1 MKNNEM
7 QQHLIKIFNRYSMR
21 KDVIN
26 RLVVNTDTYEFRD
39 DVTEEGQWV
48 YYNWVCKELKVKDR
62 ITRSHGMDSEL
73 ALLKKVGGHDE
84 ETFFE
89 RFGYVVQKGT
99 NKTDLTLN
107 GESFASLKG
116 GTKIQ
121 YGMHV
126 LSKLIERVQDL
137 FRDWISTFENNFVS
151 LEERRE
157 FANIIIDKLNDR
169 DERYFLLN
177 YFLRKDENIPFLI
190 VKDVSDGIYYR
201 IKYDTLINILVD
213 NIEFYTTKDK
223 VKIVARINMG
233 DKSEVVF
240 EFEPRTDKNNA
251 LLMHGQSKVIINV
264 IKYFNI
270 NVEETYEQ
278 DSN

>member
-1 MKNNEM
+1 M
-7 QQHLIKIFNRYSMR
+7 
-21 KDVIN
+21 
-26 RLVVNTDTYEFRD
+26 
-39 DVTEEGQWV
+39 
-48 YYNWVCKELKVKDR
+48 
-62 ITRSHGMDSEL
+62 
-73 ALLKKVGGHDE
+73 
-84 ETFFE
+84 
-89 RFGYVVQKGT
+89 VQKGT

-107 GESFASLKG
+107 GDSFASLKG
-116 GTKIQ
+116 GVKIQ
-121 YGMHV
+121 YGLHV
-126 LSKLIERVQDL
+126 LNKLIQRVQDL
-137 FRDWISTFENNFVS
+137 FREWISTFENNFVS
-151 LEERRE
+151 LEDRRE
-157 FANIIIDKLNDR
+157 YANIIIDKLNDR

-190 VKDVSDGIYYR
+190 VKDVSNGIYYR

-264 IKYFNI
+264 IKYYNI

-278 DSN
+278 DPN

>member
-1 MKNNEM
+1 MKNSDM
-7 QQHLIKIFNRYSMR
+7 QEDLIKNLNRFSMR
-21 KDVIN
+21 KDLIH
-26 RLVVNTDTYEFRD
+26 RLYVNLDTYEFRD
-39 DVTEEGQWV
+39 DVTEEGRWG
-48 YYNWVCKELKVKDR
+48 YYNWVCKELKIKDR
-62 ITRSHGMDSEL
+62 ITRSHGMGSEL
-73 ALLKKVGGHDE
+73 ALSKKVGGHDD

-116 GTKIQ
+116 GAKIQ

-151 LEERRE
+151 LEERRNY
-157 FANIIIDKLNDR
+157 ANIIIDKLNDR
-169 DERYFLLN
+169 DERYYLLN

-190 VKDVSDGIYYR
+190 VKDVSNGIYYR
-201 IKYDTLINILVD
+201 IKYDVLINILVD

-264 IKYFNI
+264 IKHYNI

-278 DSN
+278 DTN

>member
-1 MKNNEM
+1 M
-7 QQHLIKIFNRYSMR
+7 QEHLIDILDEYSMR
-21 KDVIN
+21 TDLVNKYIVNPYTFVFLKDDELGEN
-26 RLVVNTDTYEFRD
+26 DRWE
-39 DVTEEGQWV
+39 
-48 YYNWVCKELKVKDR
+48 YYIRVCKELKIKDK
-62 ITRSHGMDSEL
+62 IIRSHGMDSEL
-73 ALLKKVGGHDE
+73 ALSKKVGGHDE

-99 NKTDLTLN
+99 NKTDLTLD
-107 GESFASLKG
+107 GDSFASLKG
-116 GTKIQ
+116 GAKIQ
-121 YGMHV
+121 YGLHV
-126 LSKLIERVQDL
+126 LNKLIQRVQDL

-151 LEERRE
+151 LEERRNY
-157 FANIIIDKLNDR
+157 ANIIIDKLNDR

-190 VKDVSDGIYYR
+190 VKDVSSGIYYR

-213 NIEFYTTKDK
+213 KIEFYTTKDK

-270 NVEETYEQ
+270 DVEETYEQ
-278 DSN
+278 DPN

>member
-39 DVTEEGQWV
+39 DVIEESQWG

-73 ALLKKVGGHDE
+73 ALSKKVGGHDE

-107 GESFASLKG
+107 GDSFASLKCG
-116 GTKIQ
+116 VKIQ
-121 YGMHV
+121 YGLHV
-126 LSKLIERVQDL
+126 LNKLIQRVQDL

-157 FANIIIDKLNDR
+157 YANIIIDKLNDR

-190 VKDVSDGIYYR
+190 VKDVSNGIYYR

-264 IKYFNI
+264 IKYYNI

-278 DSN
+278 DPN

>member
-1 MKNNEM
+1 
-7 QQHLIKIFNRYSMR
+7 
-21 KDVIN
+21 
-26 RLVVNTDTYEFRD
+26 
-39 DVTEEGQWV
+39 
-48 YYNWVCKELKVKDR
+48 
-62 ITRSHGMDSEL
+62 MDSEL
-73 ALLKKVGGHDE
+73 ALSKKVGGHDE

-126 LSKLIERVQDL
+126 LSKLIQRVQDL
-137 FRDWISTFENNFVS
+137 FRDWISTFEDNFVS

-278 DSN
+278 DPN